1 MLVDDVKIKV
11 KAGRGGNGLSTFSK
25 VVLENGPTGGDGG
38 QGGNVIIKG
47 VTDLGALRQFQ
58 HKKNI
63 KAKNG
68 KDGGASTRTGANGKD
83 AIILV
88 PLGTSVYNLTNR
100 DEYEVVDL
108 ESEILIAKGGNGGFG
123 NHHYRSSR
131 HTTPDR
137 ANDGSKGSEFE
148 IRLEL
153 KLIADVG
160 LIGYPNVGKSTFLN
174 TFTSAKSKVANY
186 QFTTLEPHLGVYYG
200 LILADIPGL
209 IEGAATG
216 KGLGHKFLQH
226 IERTKYLFHFIA
238 ADSIDPINDY
248 SIIRKELG
256 EYNKKLLKKKEW
268 IILSR
273 TDEVKPAELKKIK
286 EKLEKKNPEVLA
298 LSVVDDKSI
307 KKMQVFL
314 NELKDK
320 KKVVIE
326 SKEVRSPGEQ
336 SDSETEEERE

>member
-1 MLVDDVKIKV
+1 MLIDDVKIKV

-38 QGGNVIIKG
+38 QGGNVIVKG
-47 VTDLGALRQFQ
+47 ITDLGALRQFQ
-58 HKKNI
+58 HKKNV

-88 PLGTSVYNLTNR
+88 PIGTVVHNLVNGDKFDVVNLD
-100 DEYEVVDL
+100 DE
-108 ESEILIAKGGNGGFG
+108 ITIAKGGNGGFG

-137 ANDGSKGSEFE
+137 ANDGAEGEEFD

-209 IEGAATG
+209 IEGASAG

-226 IERTKYLFHFIA
+226 IERTKILFHFIA
-238 ADSIDPINDY
+238 ADSLDPINDY
-248 SIIRKELG
+248 LIIRKELKQF
-256 EYNKKLLKKKEW
+256 NPKLLKKKEW
-268 IILSR
+268 IIISR
-273 TDEVKPAELKKIK
+273 TDEVDSRELKKIK
-286 EKLEKKNPEVLA
+286 TKLKKKNPNVLE

-307 KKMQVFL
+307 EEMKKFL
-314 NELKDK
+314 NTIKNK
-320 KKVVIE
+320 KIKL
-326 SKEVRSPGEQ
+326 R
-336 SDSETEEERE
+336 

>member
-1 MLVDDVKIKV
+1 MLIDDVKIKV
-11 KAGRGGNGLSTFSK
+11 KAGRGGNGLATFSK

-38 QGGNVIIKG
+38 QGGNVVIKG

-63 KAKNG
+63 KANKG
-68 KDGGASTRTGANGKD
+68 KDGGQNIRTGANGKD
-83 AIILV
+83 VVILV
-88 PLGTSVYNLTNR
+88 PLGTAIHNLTNGDKYEIVNLE
-100 DEYEVVDL
+100 DE
-108 ESEILIAKGGNGGFG
+108 IIIAKGGNGGFG

-137 ANDGSKGSEFE
+137 ANDGAEGEEFE
-148 IRLEL
+148 VRLEL

-209 IEGAATG
+209 IEGAAVG

-248 SIIRKELG
+248 LIIRKELG
-256 EYNKKLLKKKEW
+256 EYNKKLLKKPEW
-268 IILSR
+268 VILSR
-273 TDEVKPAELKKIK
+273 TDEVKPGELKKIK
-286 EKLEKKNPEVLA
+286 EKLEKKNPNVIA
-298 LSVVDDKSI
+298 LSVVDDKNI
-307 KKMQVFL
+307 ARMRKFL
-314 NELKDK
+314 NEMKDNK
-320 KKVVIE
+320 
-326 SKEVRSPGEQ
+326 
-336 SDSETEEERE
+336 

>member
-1 MLVDDVKIKV
+1 MLIDDVKIKV
-11 KAGRGGNGLSTFSK
+11 KAGRGGNGLATFSK

-38 QGGNVIIKG
+38 QGGNVIVKG
-47 VTDLGALRQFQ
+47 VTDLGALRQFR

-63 KAKNG
+63 KASNG
-68 KDGGASTRTGANGKD
+68 KDGGQNIRTGANGKD

-88 PLGTSVYNLTNR
+88 PVGTVIHNLTKGTKQ
-100 DEYEVVDL
+100 EITKIG
-108 ESEILIAKGGNGGFG
+108 SEIIIAKGGNGGFG

-137 ANDGSKGSEFE
+137 ANDGAEGEEFD

-209 IEGAATG
+209 IEGASAG

-226 IERTKYLFHFIA
+226 IERTKILFHFIA
-238 ADSIDPINDY
+238 ADSLDPINDY
-248 SIIRKELG
+248 LIIRKELKQF
-256 EYNKKLLKKKEW
+256 NPKLLKKKEW
-268 IILSR
+268 IIISR
-273 TDEVKPAELKKIK
+273 TDEVDLKELEKIK
-286 EKLEKKNPEVLA
+286 TKLKKKNPNILE
-298 LSVVDDKSI
+298 LSAVDDKSI
-307 KKMQVFL
+307 EEMKKFL
-314 NELKDK
+314 NTIKNK
-320 KKVVIE
+320 KIKL
-326 SKEVRSPGEQ
+326 R
-336 SDSETEEERE
+336 

>member
-1 MLVDDVKIKV
+1 MLIDDVKIKV
-11 KAGRGGNGLSTFSK
+11 KAGRGGNGLATFSK

-38 QGGNVIIKG
+38 QGGNVIVKG

-58 HKKNI
+58 HKKNV
-63 KAKNG
+63 KANNG

-88 PLGTSVYNLTNR
+88 PIGTVVHNLVNG
-100 DEYEVVDL
+100 DKYEVVNL
-108 ESEILIAKGGNGGFG
+108 EDEFIIARGGNGGFG
-123 NHHYRSSR
+123 NYHYRSSR

-137 ANDGSKGSEFE
+137 ANDGAEGDEFE

-209 IEGAATG
+209 IEGASAG

-226 IERTKYLFHFIA
+226 IERTKMLFHFIA
-238 ADSIDPINDY
+238 ADSIDPVNDY
-248 SIIRKELG
+248 LIIRKELG
-256 EYNKKLLKKKEW
+256 EYNKKMLKKKEW

-273 TDEVKPAELKKIK
+273 TDEVKPAEAKKIK
-286 EKLEKKNPEVLA
+286 EKLKKYNPQIVE
-298 LSVVDDKSI
+298 LSVLDDKSVAEM
-307 KKMQVFL
+307 KKFL
-314 NELKDK
+314 NKIK
-320 KKVVIE
+320 SPKSKVE
-326 SKEVRSPGEQ
+326 N
-336 SDSETEEERE
+336 